1 MCLQAEGEERLE
13 YKMVE
18 GSCRSAEVMG
28 YLDAL
33 AQEAEKADEEVV
45 VVMDNAPLHTA
56 GIIREREEEW
66 VGSGLRLYRLP
77 AYCPHLNLIE
87 GGVAQAEGLPH
98 AQALLRLG
106 WGVEGSPTT
115 RSATLRG
122 GGGSNPAWR
131 YLRDGL
137 CHPT

>member
-66 VGSGLRLYRLP
+66 EGSGLRLYRLP

-87 GGVAQAEGLPH
+87 GVWRRLKGFLMPRRFYDSVGELKE
-98 AQALLRLG
+98 ALLHALRLFG
-106 WGVEGSPTT
+106 AVEVQTQLGDT
-115 RSATLRG
+115 
-122 GGGSNPAWR
+122 
-131 YLRDGL
+131 
-137 CHPT
+137 